1 MHKKF
6 DLRSFIKSIG
16 TGAVLA
22 ALVFLLGYHRGYALM
37 RCFCDA
43 FFISA
48 VILLGVSGILL
59 ARNAGTFDTMG
70 YSIKFTFL
78 NHFPGAKYKDEDIMD
93 YVTRK
98 EKTRKSSLNVFL
110 AGVVYMVFAV
120 IFLIIYYM

>member
-1 MHKKF
+1 M
-6 DLRSFIKSIG
+6 RS
-16 TGAVLA
+16 L
-22 ALVFLLGYHRGYALM
+22 
-37 RCFCDA
+37 CDA

-48 VILLGVSGILL
+48 VALLGASGIML

-110 AGVVYMVFAV
+110 AGVIYLAASIVSLVF
-120 IFLIIYYM
+120 YYN